1 MNETNRS
8 TPKPAARPG
17 NRWGQDRRLEFL
29 DFRLQWDGR
38 INRSNLTEHFGI
50 SVPQAS
56 LDIARYLE
64 LAPGNLVYDR
74 SSRVYVA
81 TAHFKPLFAT
91 SDPQRYLNGLLAQAT
106 GGAGIGESLA
116 GWLPPIAAVP
126 TPTRRLDG
134 DVLTALIRAIRNSQ
148 ALSIEY
154 QSMSRPEPTARTIT
168 PTAIAHDGFRWHV
181 RAFCHSHKDFRDFVI
196 ARILKV
202 IGMAPVGARAEDD
215 IEWRNILQLVLAAH
229 PGLAVE
235 KKRAIEFDYGMTN
248 GEVVFE
254 CREALL
260 FYVLRRLN
268 LEQPQNSRPEAQQ
281 IILKNADALRPYIR
295 TETQGS

>member
-1 MNETNRS
+1 M
-8 TPKPAARPG
+8 
-17 NRWGQDRRLEFL
+17 
-29 DFRLQWDGR
+29 
-38 INRSNLTEHFGI
+38 
-50 SVPQAS
+50 
-56 LDIARYLE
+56 
-64 LAPGNLVYDR
+64 
-74 SSRVYVA
+74 YVA
-81 TAHFKPLFAT
+81 KPQFKPLFAT

-106 GGAGIGESLA
+106 GGGGIGESLA

-181 RAFCHSHKDFRDFVI
+181 RAFCHTRKAFRDFVI
-196 ARILKV
+196 ARISKV
-202 IGMAPVGARAEDD
+202 VGTSPAGARANED
-215 IEWRNILQLVLAAH
+215 IKWRNILQLVLAAH
-229 PGLAVE
+229 PGLAAE
-235 KKRAIEFDYGMTN
+235 TKRSIEFDYGMTN

-268 LEQPQNSRPEAQQ
+268 LEQPQNSKPEAQQ
-281 IILKNADALRPYIR
+281 IILKNADALRPYIK
-295 TETQGS
+295 TEPAGQ

>member
-1 MNETNRS
+1 M
-8 TPKPAARPG
+8 
-17 NRWGQDRRLEFL
+17 
-29 DFRLQWDGR
+29 
-38 INRSNLTEHFGI
+38 
-50 SVPQAS
+50 PQAS

-116 GWLPPIAAVP
+116 GWLPPIATVP

-168 PTAIAHDGFRWHV
+168 PAAIAHDGFRWHV
-181 RAFCHSHKDFRDFVI
+181 RAFCHSHEDFRDFVI

-202 IGMAPVGARAEDD
+202 VATAPAGARAEDD

-229 PGLAVE
+229 PGLSAE
-235 KKRAIEFDYGMTN
+235 KRWAIEFDYGMTD

-268 LEQPQNSRPEAQQ
+268 LEQPQNSKPEAQQ
-281 IILKNADALRPYIR
+281 IILKNVDALRPYIK